1 VDSHQQSNSKFW
13 MDAEVQLLVV
23 SPDPAVLHA
32 AERCLVAAGH
42 AVLIARSLRLAQR
55 VLTRARVDAI
65 CLDSLLPAGDVER
78 LLRRACEQQ
87 GQPRP
92 PLVMLVPPSTRLV
105 PGSLPGCFQPA
116 SDVLV
121 TKPIE
126 RRELTRA
133 VARAL
138 AAGPRD
144 RRDDT
149 WQAGDMTL
157 DGITQELLFPKGG
170 ALPLTPTEFRLLRYL
185 IQRQG
190 EFVPS
195 EELLEQ
201 VWGYQAGIGGPQL
214 VRAHV
219 SNLRRKL
226 RAKGQD
232 AQVIRTVPYQG
243 YGIAG

>member
-1 VDSHQQSNSKFW
+1 
-13 MDAEVQLLVV
+13 MDVEVQLLVV
-23 SPDPAVLHA
+23 SPDHAVLQA
-32 AERCLVAAGH
+32 AERCLVASGH
-42 AVLIARSLRLAQR
+42 AVLLARSLRLAQR
-55 VLTRARVDAI
+55 MLGRARVDAI
-65 CLDSLLPAGDVER
+65 CLDSLLPSGEVER
-78 LLRRACEQQ
+78 LLRWVCGNQ

-92 PLVMLVPPSTRLV
+92 PIVMLVPSSAKLV
-105 PGSLPGCFQPA
+105 PGALPGCFQPA

-121 TKPIE
+121 TKPLE
-126 RRELTRA
+126 RRELMRA

-149 WQAGDMTL
+149 WQAGPLTL
-157 DGITQELLFPKGG
+157 DGITQELLFPAGG

-185 IQRQG
+185 IQRPG
-190 EFVPS
+190 EYVPS
-195 EELLEQ
+195 GELLEE
-201 VWGYQAGIGGPQL
+201 VWGYRSGIGGPQL

-226 RAKGQD
+226 RARGQD